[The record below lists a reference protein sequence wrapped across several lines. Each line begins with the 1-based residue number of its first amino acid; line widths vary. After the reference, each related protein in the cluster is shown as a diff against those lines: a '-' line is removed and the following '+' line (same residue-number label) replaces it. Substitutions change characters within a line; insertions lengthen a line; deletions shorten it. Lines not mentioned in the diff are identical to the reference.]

1 MPVNTPTL
9 EADDDGSAPEASPT
23 RVPRPSPTPV
33 VTEIVPVT
41 PVAGAMTVLPN
52 DYITLTEGNVSVML
66 RPISRAR
73 VYQAALSID
82 DAPCSDATVLP
93 PAWFTM
99 TLYSAEGERE
109 NDPRL
114 ISPAW
119 ITITLDAE
127 TVSEL
132 GGMGVL
138 LQAHALGGVSL
149 LSVSHSEL
157 DSCDGNQF
165 ELEVERDGTAIVS
178 AETRRIS
185 GHWALA
191 LDAVTLVLAHAQLS
205 AALGTP
211 TATPIPTP
219 TVVPV
224 PTPTMVPVPT
234 PTTEAA
240 PDAAL
245 PVTGDS
251 IPTLSMILTLTAAA
265 VLIALYGARIISART
280 RQRKSSTRDDGAA
293 RMSDRWA

>member
-82 DAPCSDATVLP
+82 DAPCSDATVP

-132 GGMGVL
+132 GGIGVL

-165 ELEVERDGTAIVS
+165 ELEIERDGTAIVS

-191 LDAVTLVLAHAQLS
+191 LDADTLALAHAQLS

-211 TATPIPTP
+211 TPTPIPIPTP

-224 PTPTMVPVPT
+224 PTP
-234 PTTEAA
+234 AA
-240 PDAAL
+240 ENAPAAAL

-265 VLIALYGARIISART
+265 VLIALYGARVISART
-280 RQRKSSTRDDGAA
+280 RQRKSPTRDDGAA